1 MPNAFTPNH
10 DNLNDYFYPLTVGV
24 QSIVRFSIYDRFGNL
39 VFEARNF
46 APNDKTFGWDGRV
59 RGSEQPTGV
68 FVYYLEALCESGEK
82 LYKKGSVILIR

>member
-10 DNLNDYFYPLTVGV
+10 DNLNDYFYPLTIGV
-24 QSIVRFSIYDRFGNL
+24 QSIIRFSIYDRFGNL

-59 RGSEQPTGV
+59 RGADEPTTV

-82 LYKKGSVILIR
+82 LYKKGSVVLIR